1 MSLYSAD
8 EHLLDFKER
17 PNQTYFAQAMNGNAR
32 KGISMPLKVGELA
45 PEISVPSSWG
55 DTFTLSEAIKDHAV
69 VLTFY
74 FFAFTGG

>member
-1 MSLYSAD
+1 MLLYSAN
-8 EHLLDFKER
+8 EHPLNFDKR
-17 PNQTYFAQAMNGNAR
+17 PDQTYFARAMDGNAR
-32 KGISMPLKVGELA
+32 KGISMPLTVGELA

-55 DTFTLSEAIKDHAV
+55 DTFALSEATKDHAV